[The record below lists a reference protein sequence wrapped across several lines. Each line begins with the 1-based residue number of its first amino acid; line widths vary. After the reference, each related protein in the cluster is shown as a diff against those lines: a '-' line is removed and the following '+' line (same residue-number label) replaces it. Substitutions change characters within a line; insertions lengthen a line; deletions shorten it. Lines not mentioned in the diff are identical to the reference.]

1 MGCVEAFLAAY
12 AFARESICGFCLP
25 SIRFFTAV
33 RRLSRLLFHVVLV
46 QAAIVAIRLALARHI
61 VRRAKLYA
69 PVAPAGHGLPF
80 RSFDE
85 PKRREPII
93 ATASAIPAG
102 EKDGYT
108 AAVNSGRKPRV
119 VFAGIENNLAAIRQ
133 KKDLTAFINEQ
144 PVIDA
149 EQTLRS
155 LC

>member
-102 EKDGYT
+102 EKDGT
-108 AAVNSGRKPRV
+108 PR
-119 VFAGIENNLAAIRQ
+119 
-133 KKDLTAFINEQ
+133 
-144 PVIDA
+144 
-149 EQTLRS
+149 RS
-155 LC
+155 TVDESRA

>member
-1 MGCVEAFLAAY
+1 
-12 AFARESICGFCLP
+12 
-25 SIRFFTAV
+25 
-33 RRLSRLLFHVVLV
+33 LFHVVLV